1 MRWKARVTLGG
12 SDVSASV
19 VGRINIEAEES
30 SARIADFSIIPAT
43 GSIDVTDWTGKAV
56 VIDYLTIDAS
66 GSTLTDNTVFTG
78 TVDLPVYD
86 PQTGLVSFQCTDGYQ
101 QRFESMDESA
111 ILAELGGWY
120 SESEFGEAEDG
131 WQYAQ
136 DVLSTIPKS
145 FDLNVDGSTGVL
157 TAWEAKVTPDFSFDE
172 SVVIGGSV
180 EIELARQREIHN
192 KNVITFEYRFS
203 RSIHREH
210 DYNWQV
216 PSWDFCTYYAD
227 THELPNKEQITDAA
241 NGIGW
246 GVQLPI
252 SFTELPDSGTYNCGG
267 SVVWIINEDL
277 QDQLVRQAAWTS
289 VKRWSQTVTET
300 YTMTVQA
307 PQSITHF
314 GEIAITDKGSL
325 TTDYDDASWEDSE
338 ETSTPAGATQD
349 AIDDWI
355 IDRADRTESDNAIET
370 KINLAAAAELEA
382 HRRNYVT
389 WQVMPISPTIERS
402 HTAKLDTA
410 PYEAQGKVA
419 EVRHLMDIDSGE
431 AITTIRIAISKSGTS
446 TPPTPDVLTA
456 PSAPS
461 TAPTITPP
469 ATSTALGTQLGGKSG
484 APVHDPN
491 DDGFSGNHTVTDF
504 GAEIYPH
511 QFKVDSA
518 AIEDEVRNEATGSTS
533 TTYNIV
539 IPDETLVINV

>member
-19 VGRINIEAEES
+19 VGRISIEAEES
-30 SARIADFSIIPAT
+30 SARIADFSVIPAT
-43 GSIDVTDWTGKAV
+43 GSIDVSDWTGKAV
-56 VIDYLTIDAS
+56 TIDYLTIDAS
-66 GSTLTDNTVFTG
+66 GSTLTDNRVFTG
-78 TVDLPVYD
+78 TVDLPIYN
-86 PQTGLVSFQCTDGYQ
+86 PQTGLVTFQCSDGYQ
-101 QRFESMDESA
+101 QRFEAMAESA
-111 ILAELGGWY
+111 ILTELGGWY
-120 SESEFGEAEDG
+120 SEAEFGEAEDG

-157 TAWEAKVTPDFSFDE
+157 TAWEAKVTQDFTFDE

-180 EIELARQREIHN
+180 EIKVARLREIHN
-192 KNVITFEYRFS
+192 KNVTTFEYRFS

-210 DYNWQV
+210 DYSWQV
-216 PSWDFCTYYAD
+216 PNWDFCTFYAD
-227 THELPNKEQITDAA
+227 SHELPNKEQITDAA
-241 NGIGW
+241 TGIGW

-252 SFTELPDSGTYNCGG
+252 SFTELPESGVFDCNGNV
-267 SVVWIINEDL
+267 SWIIDPEL
-277 QDQLVRQAAWTS
+277 QGQLVRQAGWTS
-289 VKRWSQTVTET
+289 VKRWSQTVTEA
-300 YTMTVQA
+300 YTLTVQA
-307 PQSITHF
+307 PQSIAHF

-325 TTDYDDASWEDSE
+325 ATDYDDASWEDSE
-338 ETSTPAGATQD
+338 DTATPAGATQD
-349 AIDDWI
+349 AIDDWV

-370 KINLAAAAELEA
+370 KLNLIATAELEA

-389 WQVMPISPTIERS
+389 WQVPMSPTIERS
-402 HTAKLDTA
+402 HTAKLDTT

-419 EVRHLMDIDSGE
+419 EVRHLMDIDRGD
-431 AITTIRIAISKSGTS
+431 ALTTIRVAISKTGTA
-446 TPPTPDVLTA
+446 TPPTPDALTA

-461 TAPTITPP
+461 TAPGITPP
-469 ATSTALGTQLGGKSG
+469 PTSTVLGTQLGGKTG

-491 DDGFSGNHTVTDF
+491 EDGFSGNYTATDF

-533 TTYNIV
+533 VTYNIV